1 MVGFS
6 EVALARLV
14 RGRVVLDYPDRAVV
28 VGVLRDG
35 SRAVVKV
42 DSSAPRHRREVSA
55 MAAAAAAG
63 VPVPD
68 VLAAEEGDPSLMVMR
83 YVDGAPLSAVDFDGT
98 PVSEV
103 DDGAAW
109 ADAGRVLARLHRAA
123 PPNGD
128 RLELWS
134 DFGRWAGALRDQ
146 LAGRAVVDATL
157 PQRAFELVM
166 SAHADAAPSTTG
178 FIHSDCQANH
188 FLIRHGAVAA
198 LIDFGDA
205 GIGDLL
211 WDIAVLTLFDRERLP
226 VVLAGYGAG
235 SEMVRRAETIIPAY
249 RILRWMGAI
258 TWLVDHGFDPGL
270 HIAALD
276 AAVKSS
282 RSSS

>member
-1 MVGFS
+1 MPPRVPPSCTSADPRGRRIESCSDDGMVGFG

-103 DDGAAW
+103 DD
-109 ADAGRVLARLHRAA
+109 
-123 PPNGD
+123 
-128 RLELWS
+128 
-134 DFGRWAGALRDQ
+134 
-146 LAGRAVVDATL
+146 
-157 PQRAFELVM
+157 
-166 SAHADAAPSTTG
+166 
-178 FIHSDCQANH
+178 
-188 FLIRHGAVAA
+188 
-198 LIDFGDA
+198 
-205 GIGDLL
+205 
-211 WDIAVLTLFDRERLP
+211 
-226 VVLAGYGAG
+226 
-235 SEMVRRAETIIPAY
+235 
-249 RILRWMGAI
+249 
-258 TWLVDHGFDPGL
+258 
-270 HIAALD
+270 
-276 AAVKSS
+276 
-282 RSSS
+282 